1 MSENE
6 LRLWCEELIS
16 KFRQKYSS
24 LTDEEKN
31 NVLFVDNLNSPLQL
45 HVFWFQ
51 NETSNID
58 LQLFFFTHSENFED
72 LYINIYPPID
82 FSESAKKVSEILKED
97 IYNEDI
103 DPYDKNFEANL
114 KYSEYIENEICNAF
128 INFKNSLQIW
138 LYRKNRSP
146 LFISSSMSY
155 TSPGFTWTIYGSVL
169 NMTVERMLDN
179 IFKKLK
185 SVNIEKDF
193 NQTKEIKNIKQG
205 YGCHVYPPIWLGMK
219 PRLTLKDKLIGT
231 RFQKFIVD
239 SIYTSYKKRAII
251 IEKDGFIAIEEQ
263 NRKMALKL
271 LNEIMAIA
279 QLYGFDFHL
288 IRDMDLGDLS
298 MDLGNH
304 TIPSLQISGKTK
316 RTEIYDER
324 WKDLSEIY
332 IWARNQI
339 SSVDFKKIIQEAEKL
354 IKNDEISNNLNL
366 LLGAYTH
373 YYNNEFSMSYIMCWT
388 LIEKKLVSSYKEVI
402 SQVIK
407 DPIQKKRLVNKK
419 FRIIDDKIELLRIM
433 GAISNEEY
441 FQYMKFK
448 KIRNRIIHK
457 GKGAIE
463 KETKELLDFSRRLTK
478 DFLNINR

>member
-1 MSENE
+1 MSQNE

-31 NVLFVDNLNSPLQL
+31 KVLFVDNFNSPLQL
-45 HVFWFQ
+45 YVFWFQ
-51 NETSNID
+51 NDISNID

-72 LYINIYPPID
+72 LFIKINPPIE
-82 FSESAKKVSEILKED
+82 FSESANKISDILKED
-97 IYNEDI
+97 IYNENI
-103 DPYDKNFEANL
+103 EANL
-114 KYSEYIENEICNAF
+114 KYSEYIENKIINAF
-128 INFKNSLQIW
+128 INFKNSMQIW
-138 LYRKNRSP
+138 LYRKNKFP
-146 LFISSSMSY
+146 LSISSSMTSH
-155 TSPGFTWTIYGSVL
+155 SPGITWTIYGSVL
-169 NMTVERMLDN
+169 NMTVERMLEN
-179 IFKKLK
+179 IFKNSKP
-185 SVNIEKDF
+185 VNINKPT
-193 NQTKEIKNIKQG
+193 NQTKEINNIKQG
-205 YGCHVYPPIWLGMK
+205 YGCLIYPPIWLGMK

-231 RFQKFIVD
+231 RFQQFIVD

-263 NRKMALKL
+263 NRKMALTL

-288 IRDMDLGDLS
+288 IRDMDLGALK
-298 MDLGNH
+298 MDLDNH

-316 RTEIYDER
+316 RTDIYDER
-324 WKDLSEIY
+324 WKKLSEIY
-332 IWARNQI
+332 IWERDQI
-339 SSVDFKKIIQEAEKL
+339 SSDDFKKIIQEAEKL

-388 LIEKKLVSSYKEVI
+388 LIEKKLISSYKEVI

-433 GAISNEEY
+433 GTISNEEY
-441 FQYMKFK
+441 SEYMKFK
-448 KIRNRIIHK
+448 KIRNRIIHE
-457 GKGAIE
+457 GDGAIE
-463 KETKELLDFSRRLTK
+463 KEAKELLDFSRILTK